1 MGSSRPEG
9 DLVNSAAATQSGQTI
24 VSVEGNAS
32 LGEFFVTL
40 VRNRNLLR
48 HLIQREISA
57 RYRGSTLGILWSFIN
72 PLVMLAVYTV
82 VFGSVFKSKWQGADD
97 SVQGFA
103 LVLFA
108 GLIVFNLFSDCVG
121 RSPTL
126 ILSNTNYV
134 KKVVFPLELLP
145 WVSLGVGLFHFAIGL
160 CVVVVFNLVLAQS
173 FHWTV
178 FLVPSLLIP
187 LGLCIV
193 GLSWFLAALGVFLRD
208 IGQVMGLILSVLMF
222 LSPLFYPAAALPE
235 RFRFLLYLNPLTFII
250 ENMRGLI
257 LWGQA
262 PKITSLCLY
271 SSGSLIFAYLGFY
284 FFQRARKGFSDVL

>member
-1 MGSSRPEG
+1 
-9 DLVNSAAATQSGQTI
+9 VNSSIAKQSAQTV
-24 VSVEGNAS
+24 VSVEGKTS
-32 LGEFFVTL
+32 VREFFATL
-40 VRNRNLLR
+40 TRNRSLLR
-48 HLIQREISA
+48 HLIQREISS

-72 PLVMLAVYTV
+72 PLVMLVVYTV
-82 VFGSVFKSKWQGADD
+82 VFGSVFKSRWQGAED

-121 RSPTL
+121 RSPNL

-145 WVSLGVGLFHFAIGL
+145 WVTLGAGLFHFVIGL
-160 CVVVVFNLVLAQS
+160 LVVVVFNLVVGQS
-173 FHWTV
+173 LQWTV
-178 FLVPSLLIP
+178 LLVPALLIP
-187 LGLCIV
+187 LSFCIV

-222 LSPLFYPAAALPE
+222 LSPLFYPTSAIPE

-257 LWGQA
+257 LWGQV
-262 PKITSLCLY
+262 PTMVSLCLY
-271 SSGSLIFAYLGFY
+271 SAGAFAFAYMGFY

>member
-1 MGSSRPEG
+1 MNSSIAKQ
-9 DLVNSAAATQSGQTI
+9 SAQTV
-24 VSVEGNAS
+24 VSVEGKTS
-32 LGEFFVTL
+32 VREFFATL
-40 VRNRNLLR
+40 TRNRSLLR
-48 HLIQREISA
+48 HLIQREISS

-72 PLVMLAVYTV
+72 PLVMLVVYTV
-82 VFGSVFKSKWQGADD
+82 VFGSVFKSRWQGAED

-121 RSPTL
+121 RSPNL

-145 WVSLGVGLFHFAIGL
+145 WVTLGAGLFHFVIGL
-160 CVVVVFNLVLAQS
+160 LVVVVFNLVVGQS
-173 FHWTV
+173 LQWTV
-178 FLVPSLLIP
+178 LLVPALLIP
-187 LGLCIV
+187 LSFCIV

-222 LSPLFYPAAALPE
+222 LSPLFYPTSAIPE

-257 LWGQA
+257 LWGQV
-262 PKITSLCLY
+262 PTMVSLCLY
-271 SSGSLIFAYLGFY
+271 SAGAFAFAYMGFY